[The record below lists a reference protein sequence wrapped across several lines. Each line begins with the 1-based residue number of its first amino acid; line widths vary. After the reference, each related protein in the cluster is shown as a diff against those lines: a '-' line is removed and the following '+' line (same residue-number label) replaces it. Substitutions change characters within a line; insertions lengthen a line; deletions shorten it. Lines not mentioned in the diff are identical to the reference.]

1 MPGGRWRW
9 FMCVWCAYT
18 HSKDNSIPIKA
29 CQNPEEPLPWVKWTS
44 TTNLQWNPATS
55 CSRWPCLRAQGAT
68 SSASPRMKLIRAS
81 TLKLFQPLKLN
92 SAWISRRRFLP
103 PPCVS
108 ARFVTRRLL
117 CEALHLASMCALAVC
132 GLFTAS
138 PSGCDAWSGFT
149 RLNEW
154 VNYI

>member
-1 MPGGRWRW
+1 
-9 FMCVWCAYT
+9 MCVWCAYT
-18 HSKDNSIPIKA
+18 HSKDNSSPIKSVSESRRTPPVG
-29 CQNPEEPLPWVKWTS
+29 QVDLNHKPPVKS
-44 TTNLQWNPATS
+44 SHQLLQWPH
-55 CSRWPCLRAQGAT
+55 LRARGAA
-68 SSASPRMKLIRAS
+68 SSASAWMKLIRAS

-92 SAWISRRRFLP
+92 SAWISRRRFLLS